1 MRGGRKGGGNGRR
14 GYREEEEEDVRGVDG
29 EVRVEFTHVLLHSN
43 YYILVPFLLCLKL
56 CEG

>member
-29 EVRVEFTHVLLHSN
+29 EVRVEFTRVLLRT
-43 YYILVPFLLCLKL
+43 LGVFLYFY
-56 CEG
+56 G